1 MFIFVLLLGGL
12 ALWQAGTAIYHLWFS
27 PLAKFPGPKLAASTL
42 LYEFYYEV
50 ICSGQYTR
58 RIEKMHEQYGPIVRI
73 SPYEVHIK
81 DADFCVEAFSPVK
94 KLDKYGWWYRVFGGP
109 GATVSTEHHDVHR
122 SRRATFK
129 NLLSPVAVR
138 GFVPTILE
146 KVKQAG
152 LIMSHHAQMG
162 RPINMSNLYRC
173 IAADTVS
180 AYALPASLNLLDSED
195 LGEEFQSGLRLFFEA
210 ATTMRFLGFLQPLM
224 MMMPDIIFKR
234 LLSDPAK
241 SLIKLIRTIQRPSDM
256 EKSRSCLIE
265 CIKTNKYR
273 EQGDFRERLL
283 QEAEQ
288 FIVAGTETTGYA
300 LSVTTFYILQNADIQ
315 KKLRQE
321 LVDAQISL
329 NEDDLDITVLQNLP
343 YLSAIIT
350 EGLRFAHG
358 VGSRLPRVNKTG
370 DVQYRQWRIP
380 AGVPVS
386 MTSRLHHEDPQ
397 LFPEPL
403 TFRPDRWL
411 QPDSKQ
417 LRKYLSPFGLGSR
430 ICPGMHLAFSEIY
443 IAIAYIFTHFN
454 VENNGTTKEDL
465 ISVHDLGAP
474 FPKRD
479 SKGLQV
485 TLQLR

>member
-1 MFIFVLLLGGL
+1 MFIFVLLFGVV
-12 ALWQAGTAIYHLWFS
+12 LWQVGTAIYHLWFS
-27 PLAKFPGPKLAASTL
+27 PLSRIPGPKLAASTL

-50 ICSGQYTR
+50 ICSGKYTR
-58 RIEKMHEQYGPIVRI
+58 RIEKMHEKYGPIVRI

-81 DADFCVEAFSPVK
+81 DPDFCVEAFSPVK
-94 KLDKYGWWYRVFGGP
+94 KLDKWGWWYRVFGGP

-129 NLLSPVAVR
+129 NFLSPVAVR
-138 GFVPTILE
+138 GFVPTVLE

-152 LIMSHHAQMG
+152 LIMSRHAQMG
-162 RPINMSNLYRC
+162 EQLNLSNLYRC

-180 AYALPASLNLLDSED
+180 AYVLPASFNLLDSDD

-224 MMMPDIIFKR
+224 MMIPDLIFKR
-234 LLSDPAK
+234 LLTDPAK
-241 SLIKLIRTIQRPSDM
+241 SLIKLIRRLEACVDETIRKPSDM
-256 EKSRSCLIE
+256 EKSSSYLLER
-265 CIKTNKYR
+265 IKTNNYR
-273 EQGDFRERLL
+273 ENGDFRERLL

-321 LVDAQISL
+321 LIDSQISL
-329 NEDDLDITVLQNLP
+329 DDDLDIALLQNLP
-343 YLSAIIT
+343 YLVSSST
-350 EGLRFAHG
+350 LGNT
-358 VGSRLPRVNKTG
+358 VSN
-370 DVQYRQWRIP
+370 DVQYHQWRIP
-380 AGVPVS
+380 AGVPIS

-397 LFPEPL
+397 LFPDPL

-411 QPDSKQ
+411 QPESKQ

-430 ICPGMHLAFSEIY
+430 ICPGMHLAFCEMY
-443 IAIAYIFTHFN
+443 IAVAYIFTNFD
-454 VENNGTTKEDL
+454 VENSGTTKDDL
-465 ISVHDLGAP
+465 ISAHDLGAP

>member
-1 MFIFVLLLGGL
+1 
-12 ALWQAGTAIYHLWFS
+12 
-27 PLAKFPGPKLAASTL
+27 
-42 LYEFYYEV
+42 
-50 ICSGQYTR
+50 
-58 RIEKMHEQYGPIVRI
+58 MHEEFGPIVRI

-152 LIMSHHAQMG
+152 LIMSQHAQMG
-162 RPINMSNLYRC
+162 RPVNMSNVYRC

-180 AYALPASLNLLDSED
+180 AYALPASLNLLDSDD
-195 LGEEFQSGLRLFFEA
+195 LGAEFQSGLRLFFEA
-210 ATTMRFLGFLQPLM
+210 ATTMRFLGFLEPLM
-224 MMMPDIIFKR
+224 MMMPDVIFKR
-234 LLSDPAK
+234 LLTDPAK
-241 SLIKLIRTIQRPSDM
+241 SLIKLIRRLEACVDETIQKPSDIA
-256 EKSRSCLIE
+256 KSRSCLIE
-265 CIKTNKYR
+265 CIKSNNYR
-273 EQGDFRERLL
+273 ETGDFRERLL

-315 KKLRQE
+315 EKLCRE
-321 LVDAQISL
+321 LVDAHISL
-329 NEDDLDITVLQNLP
+329 NEHLDITALQNLP
-343 YLSAIIT
+343 YLSAVIT

-443 IAIAYIFTHFN
+443 IVIAYIFTHFD
-454 VENNGTTKEDL
+454 VKNNGTTKEDL